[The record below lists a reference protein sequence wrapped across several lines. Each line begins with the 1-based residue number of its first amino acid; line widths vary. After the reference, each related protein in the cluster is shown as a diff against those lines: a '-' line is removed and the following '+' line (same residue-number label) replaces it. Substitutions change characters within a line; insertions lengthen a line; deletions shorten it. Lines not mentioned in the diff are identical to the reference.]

1 MFYHYS
7 ASDKEGR
14 ITEANFEADNL
25 NQVLK
30 YLAGK
35 DLRPISVKPLAGN
48 QSVTRRF
55 FGGIN
60 LSDKIFLTK
69 YLSLMLSVGT
79 DLLSAINILIA
90 DFDKPSVK
98 SFLYEVQ
105 DNLSHGQRFYKAFE
119 RYPTVFSLTFVN
131 LVKAAEESGTLQT
144 TFDEL
149 SIDLSREAELRGRVR
164 SALAYPIIL
173 LVVSVLVI
181 LFLVIFALPRIAK
194 VFNESGVKPPLFS
207 QIVFSVGLFMGDH
220 ILLLLAIFLL
230 TAGGSAY
237 FFWRTEY
244 GRRLLNRALT
254 RLPLTGKIYRE
265 LAIQRFAS
273 TLSALMRAGVPVIQA
288 LNVTAD
294 TVGHDEFRLSLRR
307 ISSEGLTKGLTIGEA
322 FRRETVFPKVVT
334 NLIAIS
340 ESAGHLDKV
349 LETLGEFYATN
360 VEAGIKTLVSFL
372 EPALLLTMGSF
383 VAILALSII
392 LPIYQLTSQF

>member
-1 MFYHYS
+1 
-7 ASDKEGR
+7 
-14 ITEANFEADNL
+14 
-25 NQVLK
+25 
-30 YLAGK
+30 
-35 DLRPISVKPLAGN
+35 
-48 QSVTRRF
+48 
-55 FGGIN
+55 
-60 LSDKIFLTK
+60 
-69 YLSLMLSVGT
+69 MLSVGT